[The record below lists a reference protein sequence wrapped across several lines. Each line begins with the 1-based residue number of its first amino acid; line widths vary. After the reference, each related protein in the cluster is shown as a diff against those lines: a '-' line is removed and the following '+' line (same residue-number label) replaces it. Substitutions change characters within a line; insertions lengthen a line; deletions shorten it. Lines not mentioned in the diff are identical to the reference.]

1 MLAFRNDRFSPS
13 GTDGSNPL
21 SSSGESIANL
31 TAAYMVG
38 GLFTFHDAERA
49 GGAAAG
55 RSGAAGA
62 GIRGGQRG
70 DRRGRGGV
78 EPAAGDRRCLGRVA
92 PQMRDQLSDVTF
104 TYGGTGAAT
113 VNIAAVT

>member
-1 MLAFRNDRFSPS
+1 
-13 GTDGSNPL
+13 
-21 SSSGESIANL
+21 
-31 TAAYMVG
+31 MVG

-113 VNIAAVT
+113 VNIAAVTGGHRARTGPSRIFS